1 MRYAVISTQNTLLS
15 GAIVKYLRERGEM
28 CPQRVLN
35 PEKVLDTVQ
44 SLDADVLLME
54 VTRLPQFSLETRLEI
69 SRAIRQ
75 KGRKC
80 KVALLCDDNA
90 DHELAE
96 KVKESMKIGLIDM
109 FFYSSVSG
117 EYLSAMLDSL

>member
-1 MRYAVISTQNTLLS
+1 M
-15 GAIVKYLRERGEM
+15 KYLRERGEM
-28 CPQRVLN
+28 CPQRVQD
-35 PEKVLDTVQ
+35 PGKVLDVVRRI
-44 SLDADVLLME
+44 DADVLLME
-54 VTRLPQFSLETRLEI
+54 VTRLPQFSLERRLEV

-75 KGRKC
+75 QGRKC
-80 KVALLCDDNA
+80 KVALLCDDHA

-96 KVKESMKIGLIDM
+96 KVREAMKIGLIDM